1 MKWFLINLNKDEKSK
16 KKPVTKM
23 EQLKCMC
30 ACVCACVCVY
40 MTRLQWQFNEFEN
53 LETNYTQAEPEFHKI
68 NPIKYR

>member
-1 MKWFLINLNKDEKSK
+1 MKRVK

-40 MTRLQWQFNEFEN
+40 MTRLWWQFNEFEN

-68 NPIKYR
+68 NPMKHK